1 MSDIKRI
8 RNFSIIAHIDHGK
21 STIADRIIH
30 KCGGLTDREM
40 KQQVLDSMDIE
51 RERGITIK
59 AQTVKLNY
67 VTKDGK
73 KYILNMQLRNYY
85 GYYKVVLICV
95 TFSLM
100 VLITGTMIIND
111 QVELI
116 ARLVLFTASSL
127 GTSMVLISLKEYS
140 SKLKKNQAR
149 GALWQAYGIPMI
161 WTIWCCHLATM
172 AFKYI

>member
-1 MSDIKRI
+1 
-8 RNFSIIAHIDHGK
+8 
-21 STIADRIIH
+21 
-30 KCGGLTDREM
+30 
-40 KQQVLDSMDIE
+40 
-51 RERGITIK
+51 
-59 AQTVKLNY
+59 
-67 VTKDGK
+67 
-73 KYILNMQLRNYY
+73 MQLRNYY

-100 VLITGTMIIND
+100 VLITGTMIITD

-149 GALWQAYGIPMI
+149 GALWQAFGIPAI
-161 WTIWCCHLATM
+161 WIVWFYLPVIM
-172 AFKYI
+172 VFKYI